1 MTPRRQ
7 LMAATAVREATIIS
21 RPTAGPT
28 AADGIE
34 DGGHRVA
41 PKFYCNTPSARL
53 RVVLRNALGVILIA
67 GVVRAALAIGAAL
80 Q

>member
-1 MTPRRQ
+1 M
-7 LMAATAVREATIIS
+7 ES
-21 RPTAGPT
+21 RT
-28 AADGIE
+28 E
-34 DGGHRVA
+34 GGVA

>member
-1 MTPRRQ
+1 MKFD
-7 LMAATAVREATIIS
+7 VE
-21 RPTAGPT
+21 
-28 AADGIE
+28 
-34 DGGHRVA
+34 GGLA

-67 GVVRAALAIGAAL
+67 GVVRAALEIGAAL